1 MMKLKTGKTAIAAAC
16 ATLIGSAMAQTSDG
30 ASDATLK
37 AVTVT
42 ANKVEEKLKDVPQA
56 VTLITGEAIKEQGIR
71 NVGDLVREI
80 PNLSSTFLYSNDVN
94 FRGINSSTFT
104 NANPVVIYIDGI
116 PQSNRYAYEAL
127 LENVDRVEV
136 LRGPQGSLYGKD
148 AIGGVINIITKTP
161 SNTWGG
167 QVGIEVANQGGRDLT
182 FSANGPLV
190 KDQLFITF
198 SGKAGEQDGW
208 ITNSYPGMN
217 ANANRK
223 DEQRF
228 NLGLLLKAS
237 PQTQFRFNASHD
249 EQNNYGADGGL
260 VPFGGDF
267 RSLSRDDAKRTNF
280 DQVTVTKT
288 KTDAQSLSFQ
298 HKFDRVTLDAI
309 VTNKAIKVTGDY
321 DVDWQSGNPLYDGLN
336 QFQHSTIDTQTQEI
350 RLSGGQPGALR
361 WIGGLYFEQDKYR
374 NTRYGMQYPGALMGM
389 PGVNLDMDA
398 PSTTESATQAVF
410 GQVMVPMMKDLELTL
425 GGRYQ
430 RIKKDFDVAMYMQP
444 VGTTGA
450 PPAIAINDASQ
461 TWSAFL
467 PKAALSYDLNPQWK
481 SYISVAKGY
490 LPGGY
495 NYWPVNSVEKD
506 NRFDPQTSTNYEIGV
521 RSDFG
526 RLYVSASLFYMDI
539 KDIHVY
545 SFDRTTG
552 MIMAS
557 NGGNGTS
564 KGVELEANYLLNDHW
579 ELSGALG
586 LARATYDDYSALTT
600 SGGVVNSGNKIEKT
614 PSYTAKIGLQYTAG
628 NGFYA
633 RGDVRGQGKRYFNP
647 ENTLEDGAYTTVD
660 VKLGYKTGPWD
671 FYGYVRNL
679 TDTEY
684 RASVNPQSAGSLVIF
699 GEPRRLGLGVRYSF

>member
-1 MMKLKTGKTAIAAAC
+1 MKKTLPFPSRPRLLAV
-16 ATLIGSAMAQTSDG
+16 AMAVIATSSAQAADDQT
-30 ASDATLK
+30 LQ

-42 ANKVEEKLKDVPQA
+42 ANKVEEKLKDVPQSI
-56 VTLITGEAIKEQGIR
+56 TLIGGDALQEQGIR
-71 NVGDLVREI
+71 NIGDLIREI
-80 PNLSSTFLYSNDVN
+80 PNLSSSFLYSNDVN

-116 PQSNRYAYEAL
+116 PQSNRFAYEAL

-148 AIGGVINIITKTP
+148 SIGGVINIITKTP
-161 SNTWGG
+161 SNAWNG
-167 QVGIEVANQGGRDLT
+167 QVGVEIANQGGRDLS

-190 KDQLFITF
+190 KDRLFISF

-208 ITNSYPGMN
+208 ITNNHPGMN
-217 ANANRK
+217 ADANRRN
-223 DEQRF
+223 EQRF
-228 NLGLLLKAS
+228 NLGLLFKAS
-237 PQTQFRFNASHD
+237 PQTQLRFNASYD

-260 VPFGGDF
+260 VPFGGDY
-267 RSLSRDDAKRTNF
+267 RSLSRDDAERTNF
-280 DQVTVTKT
+280 DQKTLTKT
-288 KTDAQSLSFQ
+288 QTNAQSLSFQ
-298 HKFDRVTLDAI
+298 HKFDSVTLDAI
-309 VTNKAIKVTGDY
+309 ATNKAIKVAGDY

-350 RLSGGQPGALR
+350 RLSGGQAGELR
-361 WIGGLYFEQDKYR
+361 WVGGLYFEQDKYR

-389 PGVNLDMDA
+389 PGINLDMDA
-398 PSTTESATQAVF
+398 PSTTKSATQALF
-410 GQVMVPMMKDLELTL
+410 GQIMIPMAQDLELTL

-430 RIKKDFDVAMYMQP
+430 RIKKDFDVAMYTQP

-450 PPAIAINDASQ
+450 PPAMAISNASQ
-461 TWSAFL
+461 TWNTFL
-467 PKAALSYDLNPQWK
+467 PKAALSYDLNPRWK
-481 SYISVAKGY
+481 AYVSVAKGY

-495 NYWPVNSVEKD
+495 NYWPVNSVEQD
-506 NRFDPQTSTNYEIGV
+506 NRFDPQTSTNYEVGV
-521 RSDFG
+521 RSELG

-557 NGGNGTS
+557 NGGKGSS
-564 KGVELEANYLLNDHW
+564 KGAELEASYMIDEHW
-579 ELSGALG
+579 EISGALG
-586 LARATYDDYSALTT
+586 LVRATYDEYSALTS
-600 SGGVVNSGNKIEKT
+600 SGGVVDSGNRIEKT
-614 PSYTAKIGLQYTAG
+614 PSYTAKLGLQYTAG

-647 ENTLEDGAYTTVD
+647 ENTFEDGAFTTVD
-660 VKLGYKTGPWD
+660 VKLGYKTGAWD

-684 RASVNPQSAGSLVIF
+684 RTSVNAQSAGSLATF
-699 GEPRRLGLGVRYSF
+699 GEPRRIGIGARYHF